1 MPSESEIFMP
11 LTLVLNRKVL
21 NNVDDVA
28 GRWQFEGGS
37 VEEDK
42 RHVANYASF
51 KRVTFKGTD
60 QDGQNTATV
69 VTTIFFLGQHP
80 PQSITLEGA
89 HDFNS
94 GNETGSVSA
103 ASGTQAAHIGKQYTR
118 AGATNIVHIV

>member
-1 MPSESEIFMP
+1 MI
-11 LTLVLNRKVL
+11 LTLVRKAL

-37 VEEDK
+37 VEEGK
-42 RHVANYASF
+42 RHIANYDSF

-69 VTTIFFLGQHP
+69 VTTIFFLGHHP
-80 PQSITLEGA
+80 PESITLEGT

-94 GNETGSVSA
+94 GNEIGSVSA
-103 ASGTQAAHIGKQYTR
+103 ASKTQAAHIGKQYTR
-118 AGATNIVHIV
+118 AGATNIVQIV